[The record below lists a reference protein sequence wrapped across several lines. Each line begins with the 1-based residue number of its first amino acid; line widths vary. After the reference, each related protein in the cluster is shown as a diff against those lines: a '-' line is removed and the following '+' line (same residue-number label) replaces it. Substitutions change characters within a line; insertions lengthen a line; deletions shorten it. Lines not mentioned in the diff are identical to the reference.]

1 MAEFIMSL
9 YFKIFPFTLEILSIP
24 PRNLY
29 KTITLSLTSMLLTF
43 SSQLCLA
50 VKKLSLSPAISYR
63 FV

>member
-43 SSQLCLA
+43 SSQLCLHL
-50 VKKLSLSPAISYR
+50 VR
-63 FV
+63 DHEMR